1 MDEERNESQGI
12 IQPSYITSN
21 LLLVASLLFSPIT
34 SSLFA
39 IPFAHRSPAPDRNDV
54 LWSNLERTIRRRFV
68 KSLISISV
76 AVVLTL
82 VVAAVCYTISVQ
94 ISANN
99 IKEAWNPLSE
109 VADIVPYGEEV
120 RLNEE

>member
-1 MDEERNESQGI
+1 
-12 IQPSYITSN
+12 
-21 LLLVASLLFSPIT
+21 
-34 SSLFA
+34 
-39 IPFAHRSPAPDRNDV
+39 
-54 LWSNLERTIRRRFV
+54 
-68 KSLISISV
+68 
-76 AVVLTL
+76 VVLTL